1 MGGAVTAETGR
12 IRVLVA
18 DDHTVVREGLC
29 ALIEARPEMEVVG
42 QASDGVEA
50 VLQARALRPDVI
62 LMDLVMPRQ
71 GGAEAIAEIKAELP
85 GTRILVL
92 TSFAED
98 KLAFEAIKAGAT
110 GYLLKDSSS
119 RDLLRAIHDVYRGEP
134 SLHPSI
140 AVKVIRALH
149 SPPEPPQSGATLT
162 TREVEVLKLVAR
174 GLSNQDIAQALTV
187 SERTVTTHVSSILSK
202 LHLANRT
209 QAALYAVHE
218 GLAGDPPT

>member
-1 MGGAVTAETGR
+1 MAEARR
-12 IRVLVA
+12 IRVLIA
-18 DDHTVVREGLC
+18 EDHTVVREGLC
-29 ALIEARPEMEVVG
+29 ALIEARPEMEIVG

-62 LMDLVMPRQ
+62 VMDLVMPRK
-71 GGAEAIAEIKAELP
+71 GGAEAIAEIKAEHP
-85 GTRILVL
+85 ETRILVL

-98 KLAFEAIKAGAT
+98 QLAFEAIKAGAT

-119 RDLLRAIHDVYRGEP
+119 RDLLRAIHDVYRGEL
-134 SLHPSI
+134 SLHPST
-140 AVKVIRALH
+140 ALKVIRALH
-149 SPPEPPQSGATLT
+149 RPPEPPQAGAVLT
-162 TREVEVLKLVAR
+162 GREVEVLKLVAR
-174 GLSNQDIAQALTV
+174 GLSNQEIAQNLSV
-187 SERTVTTHVSSILSK
+187 SERTVTTHVSSILGK

>member
-1 MGGAVTAETGR
+1 MEEARR
-12 IRVLVA
+12 IRVLIA

-62 LMDLVMPRQ
+62 LMDLVMPRK
-71 GGAEAIAEIKAELP
+71 GGAQAIAEIKAEYP
-85 GTRILVL
+85 AARILVL

-98 KLAFEAIKAGAT
+98 QLAFEAIKAGAI

-119 RDLLRAIHDVYRGEP
+119 RDLLQAIHEVYRGELSLQP
-134 SLHPSI
+134 SAAL
-140 AVKVIRALH
+140 KVIRALH
-149 SPPEPPQSGATLT
+149 RAPEPPQAAAALT
-162 TREVEVLKLVAR
+162 AREVEVLKLVAR
-174 GLSNQDIAQALTV
+174 GLSNQQIAQNLGV
-187 SERTVTTHVSSILSK
+187 SERTVTTHVSSILGK

-218 GLAGDPPT
+218 GLAGNSST